1 MSYMDFV
8 KKYEGESI
16 ENYLKS
22 ILSHMEKEIENGLV
36 SEGYIAGKLHIKR
49 IAPLLYKEAQNCLDA
64 DKRDLYISTYAYA
77 VSESNAAGS
86 LVVTSPTCGSAG
98 VLPSVLYYLKK
109 QLNYKED
116 KLIDALI
123 VAGLIGTIIKE
134 MRQYQEQ

>member
-1 MSYMDFV
+1 M
-8 KKYEGESI
+8 
-16 ENYLKS
+16 
-22 ILSHMEKEIENGLV
+22 
-36 SEGYIAGKLHIKR
+36 HIKR

-123 VAGLIGTIIKE
+123 VAGLIGTIIKRNATISGAVGGCQAE
-134 MRQYQEQ
+134 IQQQVWLQVHYALLMDFHLII